1 MAEFSSI
8 LVVFSSILVVFS
20 SILVVFSSI
29 QVVFSSILVVFS
41 SILVVF
47 SSIQVVFSSIQV
59 VFSSILVVFSSIQV
73 VFSSIQVVFSSIQVV
88 FSSILVVFSSIQV
101 VFSRFMNGRVPSSK
115 RYRLTDYEHAAN
127 CATHGL
133 WIIPSLVGGS
143 VLYFLSV
150 DQWQAAAAWL
160 YGAGLSGLFI
170 SSTLFHT
177 VAWKIRHLRGAAFPH
192 ATCVTHVAIYFFIAA
207 SYTPWLMLRELGPWS
222 SHMRW
227 IIWIMAVIGSTYVYY
242 FHERYHTH
250 THARTHTRD
259 VTPCRYKLVELLGYV
274 AMGAGP
280 ALVILSMADTAGL
293 CELAV
298 GEIFYVV
305 GVAFFKSDGVVPF
318 AHAIW
323 HLFVAMGAATHY
335 YAIWRH
341 LISLSVQLETEI
353 S

>member
-1 MAEFSSI
+1 MAE
-8 LVVFSSILVVFS
+8 
-20 SILVVFSSI
+20 
-29 QVVFSSILVVFS
+29 FSSILVVFS

-59 VFSSILVVFSSIQV
+59 VFSSILVVFSSI
-73 VFSSIQVVFSSIQVV
+73 
-88 FSSILVVFSSIQV
+88 LVVCSRFMNGRVQQYPGCV
-101 VFSRFMNGRVPSSK
+101 QQYPGCVQQYPGVFSRFMNGRVPSSK
-115 RYRLTDYEHAAN
+115 RYRPTDYEHAAN

-177 VAWKIRHLRGAAFPH
+177 VAWKIRHLRIVEQRFH
-192 ATCVTHVAIYFFIAA
+192 MCDRMAIYFFIAA

-222 SHMRW
+222 CHMRW
-227 IIWIMAVIGSTYVYY
+227 IIWIMAVIGSTYVFY
-242 FHERYHTH
+242 FHE
-250 THARTHTRD
+250 
-259 VTPCRYKLVELLGYV
+259 RYKLVELLGYV

-298 GEIFYVV
+298 GGIFYVV

-341 LISLSVQLETEI
+341 LYTPGH
-353 S
+353 

>member
-1 MAEFSSI
+1 GFK
-8 LVVFSSILVVFS
+8 VDVR
-20 SILVVFSSI
+20 
-29 QVVFSSILVVFS
+29 
-41 SILVVF
+41 
-47 SSIQVVFSSIQV
+47 
-59 VFSSILVVFSSIQV
+59 
-73 VFSSIQVVFSSIQVV
+73 
-88 FSSILVVFSSIQV
+88 V

-242 FHERYHTH
+242 FHERY
-250 THARTHTRD
+250 
-259 VTPCRYKLVELLGYV
+259 KLVELLGYV

-341 LISLSVQLETEI
+341 LYTPGH
-353 S
+353 

>member
-1 MAEFSSI
+1 
-8 LVVFSSILVVFS
+8 
-20 SILVVFSSI
+20 
-29 QVVFSSILVVFS
+29 
-41 SILVVF
+41 
-47 SSIQVVFSSIQV
+47 
-59 VFSSILVVFSSIQV
+59 
-73 VFSSIQVVFSSIQVV
+73 
-88 FSSILVVFSSIQV
+88 
-101 VFSRFMNGRVPSSK
+101 MNGRVPSSR
-115 RYRLTDYEHAAN
+115 RYQPTDYEHAAN

-177 VAWKIRHLRGAAFPH
+177 VAWKIRHLRVEQRFH
-192 ATCVTHVAIYFFIAA
+192 MCDRMAIYFFIAA
-207 SYTPWLMLRELGPWS
+207 SYTPGRLMLRELGPWS

-227 IIWIMAVIGSTYVYY
+227 IIWIMAVIGSTYVFY
-242 FHERYHTH
+242 FHERY
-250 THARTHTRD
+250 
-259 VTPCRYKLVELLGYV
+259 KLLELLGYV

-280 ALVILSMADTAGL
+280 ALVILSMADRAGL

-298 GEIFYVV
+298 GGIFYVV

-341 LISLSVQLETEI
+341 LYTETHTYRGA

>member
-1 MAEFSSI
+1 MDFKNSRYG
-8 LVVFSSILVVFS
+8 
-20 SILVVFSSI
+20 
-29 QVVFSSILVVFS
+29 
-41 SILVVF
+41 
-47 SSIQVVFSSIQV
+47 
-59 VFSSILVVFSSIQV
+59 
-73 VFSSIQVVFSSIQVV
+73 
-88 FSSILVVFSSIQV
+88 
-101 VFSRFMNGRVPSSK
+101 RFMNGRVPSSR
-115 RYRLTDYEHAAN
+115 RYQPTDYEHAAN

-177 VAWKIRHLRGAAFPH
+177 VAWKIRHLSRVEQRFH
-192 ATCVTHVAIYFFIAA
+192 MCDRMAIYFFIAA
-207 SYTPWLMLRELGPWS
+207 SYTPW
-222 SHMRW
+222 
-227 IIWIMAVIGSTYVYY
+227 
-242 FHERYHTH
+242 
-250 THARTHTRD
+250 
-259 VTPCRYKLVELLGYV
+259 YKLLELLGYV

-280 ALVILSMADTAGL
+280 ALVILSMADRAGL

-298 GEIFYVV
+298 GGIFYVV

-341 LISLSVQLETEI
+341 LYTPGH
-353 S
+353 